1 MSTDNLGNG
10 SNPTL
15 DQIIAIA
22 KTKKNK
28 NVAIQIG
35 SINSAIAS
43 RVREETQQEI
53 DRFKLFV
60 DVYHVRHVLNN
71 HFDKN
76 LEHKRG
82 NFPLRESDF
91 KLIKIIATSPDQI
104 NFDKGKQ
111 GQWLIIF
118 LRIKIR
124 FDLFIVFS
132 VSKKKKRLLFKSMY
146 KRKKKKPR

>member
-43 RVREETQQEI
+43 RVKEETQQEI

-60 DVYHVRHVLNN
+60 DVY
-71 HFDKN
+71 
-76 LEHKRG
+76 
-82 NFPLRESDF
+82 
-91 KLIKIIATSPDQI
+91 QI
-104 NFDKGKQ
+104 
-111 GQWLIIF
+111 
-118 LRIKIR
+118 
-124 FDLFIVFS
+124 
-132 VSKKKKRLLFKSMY
+132 
-146 KRKKKKPR
+146 